1 MSIINFLDDLGIIAN
16 KDTPLENDPNL
27 IQGQEFMYYERVYAN
42 NAKKDLE
49 LLELTSSPNLESII
63 ETLDN
68 GDSTNSNKNINHLSI
83 SSMEDEFNR
92 TLVKYNTAYKY
103 FMENNISK
111 NTDNITNNYYFK
123 SLQRLNNKLISLA
136 KIINSE
142 LSKITVTDN
151 QLKRQFDLQQQKLNS
166 YISSLNTDKQTI
178 TGVTK
183 DYNTISGLDSESK
196 ISMVSNKYN
205 YIVWFI
211 LAITIV
217 VLIIHISASGSVS
230 NAKGSIILVISL
242 IILYYI
248 SQNIFRNISQYI

>member
-1 MSIINFLDDLGIIAN
+1 
-16 KDTPLENDPNL
+16 
-27 IQGQEFMYYERVYAN
+27 
-42 NAKKDLE
+42 
-49 LLELTSSPNLESII
+49 
-63 ETLDN
+63 
-68 GDSTNSNKNINHLSI
+68 
-83 SSMEDEFNR
+83 MEDEFNR

-166 YISSLNTDKQTI
+166 YISSLDTDRQTI

-196 ISMVSNKYN
+196 ISLISNKYN

-211 LAITIV
+211 LAITII

-248 SQNIFRNISQYI
+248 SQNIFRNISQNIYNKYI

>member
-1 MSIINFLDDLGIIAN
+1 M
-16 KDTPLENDPNL
+16 
-27 IQGQEFMYYERVYAN
+27 
-42 NAKKDLE
+42 
-49 LLELTSSPNLESII
+49 
-63 ETLDN
+63 
-68 GDSTNSNKNINHLSI
+68 
-83 SSMEDEFNR
+83 
-92 TLVKYNTAYKY
+92 
-103 FMENNISK
+103 
-111 NTDNITNNYYFK
+111 
-123 SLQRLNNKLISLA
+123 
-136 KIINSE
+136 KI
-142 LSKITVTDN
+142 
-151 QLKRQFDLQQQKLNS
+151 NS